1 VIEAVPTLAGQ
12 HCSLREL
19 NAGDA
24 PSLARHAD
32 DEAVWRNLFDGFPRP
47 YTMAD
52 AVGWCAGA
60 WRDAG
65 HVWGITVEDEV
76 IGCVGIRPDA
86 GWLRC
91 NAEAG
96 WWIGQAYWRR
106 GITSEA
112 VALASAWAFD
122 ALPDLTRLYAPIF
135 SWNEGSMAV
144 ARRCGFVQEGVMR
157 RSAIKAGRV
166 IDRVLFARY
175 RAPA

>member
-1 VIEAVPTLAGQ
+1 MTVPTLAGQ
-12 HCSLREL
+12 RCTLREL

-52 AVGWCAGA
+52 AVGWCAGG

-65 HVWGITVEDEV
+65 HVWGIAVQDEV
-76 IGCVGIRPDA
+76 IGCVGIRPDN

-96 WWIGQAYWRR
+96 WWIGQAFWRR

-112 VALASAWAFD
+112 VALASAWALG
-122 ALPDLTRLYAPIF
+122 ALPELTRLYAPVF
-135 SWNEGSMAV
+135 SWNEGSTAV
-144 ARRCGFVQEGVMR
+144 ARRCGYVQEGVMR
-157 RSAIKAGRV
+157 RSAIKAGQV
-166 IDRVLFARY
+166 IDRALFARY

>member
-1 VIEAVPTLAGQ
+1 MQGVPTLAGQ
-12 HCSLREL
+12 RCTLREL
-19 NAGDA
+19 TPDDA

-52 AVGWCAGA
+52 AVGWCTGG
-60 WRDAG
+60 WREAG
-65 HVWGITVEDEV
+65 HVWGIAVDGDV
-76 IGCVGIRPDA
+76 IGCVGVRPDT

-96 WWIGQAYWRR
+96 WWIGRAFWRR

-112 VALASAWAFD
+112 VALATSWAL
-122 ALPDLTRLYAPIF
+122 AQQPELTRLYAPIF
-135 SWNEGSMAV
+135 SWNEGSMGV

-157 RSAIKAGRV
+157 HSAIKAGQV

-175 RAPA
+175 REAP